1 MIPPQD
7 PRVRQ
12 KLNQELELSISLRL
26 GEEERRRVARA
37 SAEDGCW
44 AEINRLTREAARLQA
59 EVARLR
65 GCLADAIALVA
76 SLRAEAR
83 PARKPACKAA
93 VVTPAKAR
101 RARA

>member
-1 MIPPQD
+1 MNPPQD
-7 PRVRQ
+7 PAVKRR
-12 KLNQELELSISLRL
+12 LNEELELSISLRT

-37 SAEDGCW
+37 LASETPW
-44 AEINRLTREAARLQA
+44 AEIARLAREAARLQE

-76 SLRAEAR
+76 RLRAEAA
-83 PARKPACKAA
+83 PVRKPACKAV

-101 RARA
+101 RATA